1 MHDYEQ
7 RKDGDR
13 YPQDDAEYERFPANR
28 LDFFDRQS
36 GTYQEE
42 RYDESRFRYGRYRR
56 CDGTDTGQVAVGQHG
71 EDEEEDE
78 PRYRDFLS
86 LQDKYTT

>member
-42 RYDESRFRYGRYRR
+42 RYDESRFDMAVIAGATVLIPGR
-56 CDGTDTGQVAVGQHG
+56 
-71 EDEEEDE
+71 
-78 PRYRDFLS
+78 
-86 LQDKYTT
+86 